1 MLRRARWRRWT
12 KLPAFCYVDNT
23 CELVLFTLSKARVR
37 CIFEREMVLRE
48 RLKSLFL
55 GVIEGVCK

>member
-1 MLRRARWRRWT
+1 VLRRARWRRWT

-23 CELVLFTLSKARVR
+23 CELVLSRVR
-37 CIFEREMVLRE
+37 CVFEREMVLRE